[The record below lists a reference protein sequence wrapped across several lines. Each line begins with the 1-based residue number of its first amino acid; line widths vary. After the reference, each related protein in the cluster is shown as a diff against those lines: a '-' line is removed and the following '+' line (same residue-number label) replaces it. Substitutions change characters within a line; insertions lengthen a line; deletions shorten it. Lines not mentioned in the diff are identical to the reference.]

1 MFTAVPR
8 PRQHAAQAAD
18 PHRGEPAGKSD
29 VAGPPPAP
37 LFMPVAPQR
46 RHHVVVHRPTRLLEA
61 LESATRRAVA
71 SVYRRCFGL
80 ASNLSCPRTV
90 GDRKLFSGAEAPCL
104 RSPTVRCAD
113 ADGLAAAA
121 GAGRGGFE
129 CAGAGLAA
137 VVGSMHDLR

>member
-1 MFTAVPR
+1 MAAGRRREPGRRIETQGLSPR
-8 PRQHAAQAAD
+8 
-18 PHRGEPAGKSD
+18 
-29 VAGPPPAP
+29 
-37 LFMPVAPQR
+37 F
-46 RHHVVVHRPTRLLEA
+46 LEG
-61 LESATRRAVA
+61 VA

-137 VVGSMHDLR
+137 VVGSMHDVIVGR